1 MEQTYAITLPLLTR
15 AAREEEFKGVYEIDG
30 LYPGY
35 GSTLG
40 NSVRRILLTS
50 LPGAAVTRVK
60 IDGVNHE
67 FSTAEHVTEDV
78 MMLLLNFKQLR
89 FRMHGE
95 GPYTATIDARGAR
108 EVKGKDVV
116 CPSQLEVIN
125 KDHHIAT
132 LTHKNARFAVELTVE
147 RGIGFVPAEQ
157 LSREKVPVGT
167 MMLDAIFSPIRRVHY
182 EVENMRV
189 GDRTDYNRLRITIET
204 DGSLTPREAFMRSL
218 AIMRE
223 HIDQI
228 SHFAEEHNN
237 MDTSVPGY
245 PREPMLSQAKQDAVA
260 LGGLPPRIQNVLIE
274 QGVATL
280 EDLAKKTEG
289 EVLLL
294 EGIGEKALGDIK
306 KALRKA
312 GLSLR
317 SDD

>member
-1 MEQTYAITLPLLTR
+1 MEQIHTIALPSHTS
-15 AAREEEFKGVYEIDG
+15 AVREEEFKGVYEIDG

-35 GSTLG
+35 GNTLG

-50 LPGAAVTRVK
+50 LPGAAVTRLK
-60 IDGVNHE
+60 IEGINHE
-67 FSTAEHVTEDV
+67 FSAADHVVEDV

-89 FRMHGE
+89 FRMHGD
-95 GPYTATIDARGAR
+95 GPYTATIDSRGVR
-108 EVKGKDVV
+108 EVKGKDVI

-132 LTHKNARFAVELTVE
+132 LTHKNAHFVAELTVE

-189 GDRTDYNRLRITIET
+189 GDRTDYNRLRLTIET
-204 DGSLTPREAFMRSL
+204 DGSLVPREAFKRSL

-228 SHFAEEHNN
+228 AHFAEEEGGK
-237 MDTSVPGY
+237 DIGY
-245 PREPMLSQAKQDAVA
+245 QSEQASSQEKQDNTA
-260 LGGLPPRIQNVLIE
+260 LGELPSRIQNVLIE

-317 SDD
+317 SEA